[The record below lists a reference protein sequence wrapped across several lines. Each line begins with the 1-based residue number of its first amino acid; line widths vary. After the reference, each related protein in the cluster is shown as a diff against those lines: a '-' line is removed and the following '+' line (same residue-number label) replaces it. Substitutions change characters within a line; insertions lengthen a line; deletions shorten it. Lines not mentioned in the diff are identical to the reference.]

1 MTIAFA
7 TEKQHVSFIFTAY
20 LLLSLFYFLYLLI
33 NPLPHSIVLYLPL
46 PSSISI
52 INPSPFYCPLS
63 PYTFFYLHYNPPHSI
78 VLYLHLPPSTFLYLP
93 HKNPPYKKTGCTRI
107 SGTARSNYF
116 RSLVLVLSFRIEVRR
131 NRRHACHRRRS
142 RHVRHVRRACQDRP
156 PAFPRAPVGRR
167 IC

>member
-33 NPLPHSIVLYLPL
+33 NPLHLSIVLYLPL
-46 PSSISI
+46 PSISI

-63 PYTFFYLHYNPPHSI
+63 PSTFFYPHYNPPHSI
-78 VLYLHLPPSTFLYLP
+78 VLYLPLPPSTFIYLP

-131 NRRHACHRRRS
+131 NRRRS
-142 RHVRHVRRACQDRP
+142 LHVLHVRHVRRACQDRP